1 MNTHNMEIWFL
12 YGGQGKSTGKRDVK
26 ATEKVKEGE
35 ERKTSDS
42 RNHMGK
48 ERSLG
53 GEKAGCGHGTTKG
66 QCG

>member
-1 MNTHNMEIWFL
+1 MNTYNKEIWFP
-12 YGGQGKSTGKRDVK
+12 YRGQGNSTGKRDLK
-26 ATEKVKEGE
+26 AAEKVKEE
-35 ERKTSDS
+35 EEKTSDR